1 MDLTQTFSLLY
12 LCLYFLIFSSSSSSS
27 SSLSLHL
34 LPIVEQK
41 IQKKYGLRLR
51 FRFLFNCDSSF
62 TFTQLILITKCIA
75 EAQMTTQQDQD
86 HTLPLF
92 SLLLFPNSHL
102 WIPRGCLFDPE
113 GEMRTNQS
121 MAVTLRVTVYL
132 RQIYLH
138 ILGCGCCRFLQY
150 GSKWPLHSYVTK
162 GPVITIARGP
172 TRHKAKVRIFH
183 KQARKITSYLSLYP
197 TPMAFKRIH
206 SSSTD
211 LTTVTNNENNNSH
224 NDFNTRVHT
233 HTHTHTHTL

>member
-1 MDLTQTFSLLY
+1 MDCDCVFDFLSIAIVSLL
-12 LCLYFLIFSSSSSSS
+12 
-27 SSLSLHL
+27 
-34 LPIVEQK
+34 
-41 IQKKYGLRLR
+41 
-51 FRFLFNCDSSF
+51 LFKFFWLQSVLWGAN
-62 TFTQLILITKCIA
+62 
-75 EAQMTTQQDQD
+75 D
-86 HTLPLF
+86 HTNKNKTTHFLF

-102 WIPRGCLFDPE
+102 LCVPPGCLFDPE